1 MSEIEVH
8 APDPE
13 PIPKGVRAMSIVRW
27 VLIALTALAALGSW
41 WSFARAD
48 GQAESAAKYYC
59 PMHPEVTSAS
69 PGECPIC
76 QMTLEPIPEDRRKTA
91 AAPSSHPPHVSPP
104 AASAPPGTVWTCPMD
119 PEVISP
125 APGRCP
131 KCKMRLEPKAPPAQ
145 AGPSDHA
152 GHAPDAGP
160 SHAPDAGAPPTGIV
174 PIELSLDRLQAIGV
188 RTAVAVETPTSGSVR
203 IAAGVEAPESGVAQ
217 VHVRAPGFVE
227 HIAVRETGVRVRRG
241 QNLLSIYSPE
251 IYQAESELLAVK
263 DWPNVGGGKSSG
275 DRARRKLE
283 LLGMS
288 NGAIDQLLKKA
299 EPSRTVGI
307 GAPISG
313 FVTQKNVVLGS
324 YVAPETVLYEIVD
337 LSKVYVVASVFQRE
351 LGLVQVGSEGKFSAP
366 GLAAPVVAKVDLIY
380 PRVDAEARTT
390 RVRFSVKNPD
400 MGLRP
405 GQYGWVELS
414 QAARTVV
421 AVPRDALIDTGL
433 ERYVF
438 VQESPGRFAPRTV
451 EVGVELGTDRVELTA
466 GVRPGESVV
475 SGATFLLDSESRLKA
490 SLAGKGAAVSQ
501 DHSKHGTP

>member
-1 MSEIEVH
+1 MSEIETH
-8 APDPE
+8 PSEAE
-13 PIPKGVRAMSIVRW
+13 PVPKGVRTMAIVRW
-27 VLIALTALAALGSW
+27 VLIALTALAAAGSW

-48 GQAESAAKYYC
+48 GQAESAARYYC

-76 QMTLEPIPEDRRKTA
+76 QMTLEPIPEGRRKSA
-91 AAPSSHPPHVSPP
+91 AAPSSHAPHAPSPV
-104 AASAPPGTVWTCPMD
+104 ASAPPGTLWTCPMD
-119 PEVISP
+119 PEVISTV
-125 APGRCP
+125 PGRCP
-131 KCKMRLEPKAPPAQ
+131 KCKMRLEPKAPPAK
-145 AGPSDHA
+145 AGPA
-152 GHAPDAGP
+152 EPAGP
-160 SHAPDAGAPPTGIV
+160 PPDAGAEPTGIV
-174 PIELSLDRLQAIGV
+174 PVELSLDRLQAIGV

-251 IYQAESELLAVK
+251 IYQAQSELLAVK
-263 DWPNVGGGKSSG
+263 DWPGVGGGKSAG
-275 DRARRKLE
+275 DRAQKKLE

-288 NGAIDQLLKKA
+288 KGAVDQVMKKG

-351 LGLVQVGSEGKFSAP
+351 LALVQVGHEGKFSAP
-366 GLAAPVVAKVDLIY
+366 GLATPVVAKVDLIY
-380 PRVDAEARTT
+380 PRVDADARTT
-390 RVRFSVKNPD
+390 RVRFSVKNAD
-400 MGLRP
+400 MALRP

-414 QAARTVV
+414 HPARTVV

-438 VQESPGRFAPRTV
+438 VQESPGRFVPRTV
-451 EVGVELGTDRVELTA
+451 EVGAELGTDRIELTA
-466 GVRPGESVV
+466 GVRPGERVV

-490 SLAGKGAAVSQ
+490 SLGGKGAAASQ
-501 DHSKHGTP
+501 DHSKHGSP